1 MSETVNVRGASDS
14 LYEGMTK
21 EDIITAIEQA
31 TGGDIGDLDT
41 GFITIWKEQNAGI
54 GIKLWVGTTA
64 QYEALDPKPTNTIYI
79 KTDDSTIEDINAA
92 IAAIQAAITA
102 IETGDSFAPENHAY
116 STSKYGAATSS
127 DYGHVKLIT
136 NLTTLVSYPDGTAI
150 RGDVAYSIG
159 QRLGAVEN
167 AVYDS
172 GWTNITV
179 NTSGGWTAGT
189 GGRVPQYRK
198 IGDVVY
204 FKGDVIGSSGSSPS
218 AEVGT
223 AGAPTATRYGLASTN
238 TSDKKA
244 PITYTQTTGTIVI
257 NDQMA
262 DYTGLTVHL
271 DNISFCY

>member
-31 TGGDIGDLDT
+31 TGGEIGDLDT

-79 KTDDSTIEDINAA
+79 KTDDSTIEDINTAM
-92 IAAIQAAITA
+92 AAIQAAITA

-159 QRLGAVEN
+159 QRLGALES
-167 AVYDS
+167 ATYDS

-223 AGAPTATRYGLASTN
+223 AGAPTASRYGLATTN
-238 TSDKKA
+238 SSGIMA
-244 PITYTQTTGTIVI
+244 PITFAATSGTLAI
-257 NDQMA
+257 NAQMSQFS
-262 DYTGLTVHL
+262 GVTVHL
-271 DNISFCY
+271 DGLCFAY